1 MSANLENA
9 PSPSPEHHLPMR
21 QIGASSLHNLQ
32 RTCGNESEKRG
43 NERGEILTMGTW
55 LKRQAFMVTAK
66 VQYGLVKDG

>member
-1 MSANLENA
+1 
-9 PSPSPEHHLPMR
+9 MR

-55 LKRQAFMVTAK
+55 LKRQAFMVTAQ